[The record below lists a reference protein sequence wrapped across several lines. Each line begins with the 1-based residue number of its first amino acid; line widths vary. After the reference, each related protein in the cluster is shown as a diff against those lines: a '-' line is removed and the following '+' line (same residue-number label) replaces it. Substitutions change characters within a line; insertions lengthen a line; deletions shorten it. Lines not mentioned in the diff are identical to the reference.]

1 MIRDGFIP
9 GAGSISLNGLRQPG
23 GNMDITNVILTA
35 ISTVGF
41 PIVVACA
48 MFWKMN
54 KQDEDHKAE
63 MNKVTEAINNNTI
76 ALTKLI
82 DKLEQ
87 KE

>member
-1 MIRDGFIP
+1 ME
-9 GAGSISLNGLRQPG
+9 IS
-23 GNMDITNVILTA
+23 NVILTA

-54 KQDEDHKAE
+54 KQDEDHKQE
-63 MNKVTEAINNNTI
+63 MTKVTEAVNNNTI

-87 KE
+87 Q